1 MGGNLCQGDPCG
13 ATVDEWDTRDN
24 LTSYNDLVKAFYLS
38 RRVFPP
44 PHPKLSRAQATT
56 LRLLQTDTY
65 PSPARL
71 HLIFPDVYPTPNC
84 RCCGTHPATL
94 PHMLWECPAQVRRR
108 RTVQRVVNLSS
119 SWHFCRAP
127 RCGVTVYGR
136 CEFFSV
142 HYTGL

>member
-1 MGGNLCQGDPCG
+1 MLRLINTELNIPGFSYPVHPHLSNLSEVTHSIARGLVNRAG
-13 ATVDEWDTRDN
+13 ATVDEWDN
-24 LTSYNDLVKAFYLS
+24 LTSYNDLAFYLS

-71 HLIFPDVYPTPNC
+71 IFPDVYPTPNC

-94 PHMLWECPAQVRRR
+94 PHMLCPA
-108 RTVQRVVNLSS
+108 
-119 SWHFCRAP
+119 H
-127 RCGVTVYGR
+127 
-136 CEFFSV
+136 
-142 HYTGL
+142 